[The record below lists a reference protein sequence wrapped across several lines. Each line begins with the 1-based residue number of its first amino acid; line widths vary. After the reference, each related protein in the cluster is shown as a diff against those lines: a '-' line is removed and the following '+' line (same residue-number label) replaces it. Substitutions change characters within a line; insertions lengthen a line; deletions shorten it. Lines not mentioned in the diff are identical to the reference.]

1 MASSYFVFMAAK
13 PKTQI
18 TAANAARIRHGMS
31 SEEVQEIFGGPPR
44 IESSQSSTPSL
55 EDLVD
60 LVVMGRA
67 GNGERVD
74 LGYLQ
79 SWASDEFAALVFF
92 KRGKVAT
99 VWCVP
104 QKQPDAL
111 DRALS
116 WLRSFFH

>member
-1 MASSYFVFMAAK
+1 MRRFLNRRWVSVPAFIAVGLMASSYFVFMAAK

-44 IESSQSSTPSL
+44 IEGSQSSTPSL

-60 LVVMGRA
+60 QVVMGRA

-74 LGYLQ
+74 SGYLQ
-79 SWASDEFAALVFF
+79 DWVSDELATLAIF
-92 KRGKVAT
+92 RGDK
-99 VWCVP
+99 
-104 QKQPDAL
+104 
-111 DRALS
+111 
-116 WLRSFFH
+116 